1 MSVFD
6 KRQCALGEG
15 PLWHP
20 ERKQLFWFDI
30 LGKRLLS
37 RTADGPLEWRFQNHV
52 AVAGWVDHD
61 TLIIVSETAL
71 LRFDIPTGKTSPL
84 LDLEADKPATRPHD
98 GRADPFGGL
107 WIGTIGKGVEAGSG
121 SLYRYY
127 LGEITQLKT
136 GMTLP
141 NSICFSPDGRTA
153 YYAETTERRVLR
165 QPLDAQGW
173 PMGAAQVLIDLSNEE
188 LRPDGATMDSDGCL
202 WVACWNA
209 GKVLR
214 ITAEGEIRGAVSLPA
229 LKLTRTEFGGSDL
242 TTLFVTSGAMGS
254 SEPHAGQTFAISS
267 GAVGLAQPRVILG

>member
-37 RTADGPLEWRFQNHV
+37 RTADGPLEWRFQSHV

-61 TLIIVSETAL
+61 TLIIVSETTL

-107 WIGTIGKGVEAGSG
+107 WIGTIGKGVEAGAG

-127 LGEITQLKT
+127 RGEITQLKT

-153 YYAETTERRVLR
+153 YYAETTDQRILR
-165 QPLDAQGW
+165 QPLDAGLSRSQQARHIDTGPVHQGLGRIVGADHGREDVHRLNKGVV
-173 PMGAAQVLIDLSNEE
+173 MGQRKR
-188 LRPDGATMDSDGCL
+188 LRLCQGF
-202 WVACWNA
+202 
-209 GKVLR
+209 
-214 ITAEGEIRGAVSLPA
+214 
-229 LKLTRTEFGGSDL
+229 LKFGGQ
-242 TTLFVTSGAMGS
+242 FVDSHGVTPHGS
-254 SEPHAGQTFAISS
+254 SVDASAWALLMVFKSP
-267 GAVGLAQPRVILG
+267 AVVMFDLAQTLG